1 MAITWLLQPAVIH
14 FNYIERRSMQLPAQQ
29 AAMVWPLIHDKVGEG
44 TLHFSL
50 SDDLSLIVQD
60 PYSSFFFYFY

>member
-1 MAITWLLQPAVIH
+1 
-14 FNYIERRSMQLPAQQ
+14 MQLPAQQ

-60 PYSSFFFYFY
+60 PYSFFSLLFLLAGG